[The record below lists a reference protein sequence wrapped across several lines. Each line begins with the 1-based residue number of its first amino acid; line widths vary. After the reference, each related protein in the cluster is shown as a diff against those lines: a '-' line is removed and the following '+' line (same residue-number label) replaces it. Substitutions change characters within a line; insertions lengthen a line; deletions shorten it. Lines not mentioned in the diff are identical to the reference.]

1 MVVEGAACHAGLFG
15 YLGNCYF
22 SRILF
27 AAEKIERRQE
37 IFLGLGIS
45 DIFARVVHGDY
56 SFSLFPI
63 SLIPLGLSGC
73 GANKFSSLPLEHLK
87 YGPPGDALRSHF

>member
-15 YLGNCYF
+15 YLGNRNF

-27 AAEKIERRQE
+27 AAEKIESRQE

-56 SFSLFPI
+56 SFSLLYVNRTGRNILQHRDIVVNEFDKTRRI
-63 SLIPLGLSGC
+63 
-73 GANKFSSLPLEHLK
+73 F
-87 YGPPGDALRSHF
+87 